1 MTGNLFMWPSLP
13 YAGTQNQ
20 TSLLELITKFPL
32 ETSYFSAK
40 NMLIGFINAQVTLQF
55 TPLTAAIK

>member
-1 MTGNLFMWPSLP
+1 MWPSLP

-55 TPLTAAIK
+55 TPLPAAIK